1 MNKSNISLA
10 INKYVHLLWW
20 TDEIETNI
28 KTEFGEDVYS
38 MINEVYLFAGHD
50 LAWASHDDL
59 TAYNEVL
66 NKMKIQYSFLDHQA
80 AIKITNMAAYFWK

>member
-1 MNKSNISLA
+1 MNTNDINLA
-10 INKYVHLLWW
+10 VNKYVHLLWW
-20 TDEIETNI
+20 TDEIEKSI
-28 KTEFGEDVYS
+28 KAEFGENVYS
-38 MINEVYLFAGHD
+38 LIYEIYLFAGHD

-66 NKMKIQYSFLDHQA
+66 NKMKMKYPFLDHQA